1 MLFWTLTALAS
12 LATALPAGLTRRDI
26 SSDTLDELMLFA
38 QYSAASYCSNNID
51 SSASTLSCAAG
62 NCPEVQ
68 TANAAPLYA
77 FDDSTQYGDVAGFLA
92 ADDTNKLLVLSFRG
106 SRTLSTWIANLN
118 FDLSNSTLCSGCE
131 VHTGFWKSWDTVS
144 AKLKSEIDSAMK
156 KYPGYTLVLT
166 GHSFGAALAV
176 LGGTALRN
184 AGYKPNLYTY
194 GEPRVGNTALATYI
208 TNQGSLWRVTH
219 TDDIVPK
226 LPPASFG
233 FSQPSPEYWITSG
246 DNVTVTTSTVQ
257 VIQGVGSDS
266 GNAGTSDTSIEA
278 HNWYLVDIDACQ

>member
-12 LATALPAGLTRRDI
+12 LAIALPVGLTRRDVP
-26 SSDTLDELMLFA
+26 SDTLDELMLFA
-38 QYSAASYCSNNID
+38 QYSAASYCSNNIA
-51 SSASTLSCAAG
+51 SSASALSCAAG

-68 TANAAPLYA
+68 TANAVPLYA

-92 ADDTNKLLVLSFRG
+92 ADSTNKLLVLSFRG
-106 SRTLSTWIANLN
+106 SRTISTWIANLN

-131 VHTGFWKSWDTVS
+131 VHTGFWESWETV
-144 AKLKSEIDSAMK
+144 AATLTSEIDSAMK
-156 KYPGYTLVLT
+156 TYPGYTLVLT

-184 AGYKPNLYTY
+184 AGYTPSLYTY

-246 DNVTVTTSTVQ
+246 NNVTVTTSTIQ
-257 VIQGVGSDS
+257 EIQGVGSDS
-266 GNAGTSDTSIEA
+266 GNAGTTDVSIEA